1 MRTLSASLTSNQKK
15 GGKYL
20 EKIVLTLAGEATQTY
35 GIETTDPLDRQIQ
48 HSETPYSQNAEVFIN
63 NASGNL
69 TSLDLSGY
77 KGVISRGYND
87 PTQGDEYSPCAPL
100 WIIAQSDDSLPGQ
113 LIVQLSLAGTPNF
126 LAKDKANAAYTPD
139 SSNTDTIKTILT
151 AIAQAT
157 LAPFNHCVAYT
168 ITYDSEDSLIDVFQ
182 PKDSFA
188 VSAGENRLDK
198 MKWLLGNTN
207 CVMRV
212 EDDEE
217 IHIFVPTTTGTS
229 YDYEYKFDVTDEHT
243 FFRKSHRKRFL
254 VPNYIVVESTPGHSP
269 SYSGFAEDTDSS
281 DIIEIRSRPH
291 YRRLASNQQATDIA
305 TAIRDELKVDSELGS
320 GFVPVNVGA
329 EVYDYVKITDS
340 RQGDTRVGNIGYLNR
355 TFTPGKIPVL
365 EFRFGSIA
373 LGGVMGILPPGVGS
387 GGLTMAMLQPIF
399 TVIYDA
405 LNDIITFIQESSTY
419 LPLAGGTMT
428 GNIAMGSNK
437 VTGLAAPTS
446 ANDAVRKAYADLF
459 LLLAGGTMS
468 GAIAMGSNKIT
479 GLAAGSASGDAL
491 RYEQLISLYLL
502 LTGGTLSGDL
512 TLANGADILPENT
525 GGANV
530 GSSAKEVGEVHT
542 DKLYAS
548 VRSKIS
554 VGTAMYD

>member
-1 MRTLSASLTSNQKK
+1 A
-15 GGKYL
+15 
-20 EKIVLTLAGEATQTY
+20 
-35 GIETTDPLDRQIQ
+35 
-48 HSETPYSQNAEVFIN
+48 
-63 NASGNL
+63 
-69 TSLDLSGY
+69 
-77 KGVISRGYND
+77 
-87 PTQGDEYSPCAPL
+87 
-100 WIIAQSDDSLPGQ
+100 
-113 LIVQLSLAGTPNF
+113 
-126 LAKDKANAAYTPD
+126 
-139 SSNTDTIKTILT
+139 ILT
-151 AIAQAT
+151 RYQ
-157 LAPFNHCVAYT
+157 L
-168 ITYDSEDSLIDVFQ
+168 E
-182 PKDSFA
+182 
-188 VSAGENRLDK
+188 
-198 MKWLLGNTN
+198 
-207 CVMRV
+207 
-212 EDDEE
+212 
-217 IHIFVPTTTGTS
+217 
-229 YDYEYKFDVTDEHT
+229 
-243 FFRKSHRKRFL
+243 
-254 VPNYIVVESTPGHSP
+254 
-269 SYSGFAEDTDSS
+269 AE
-281 DIIEIRSRPH
+281 
-291 YRRLASNQQATDIA
+291 
-305 TAIRDELKVDSELGS
+305 KGS
-320 GFVPVNVGA
+320 GFVPMNCGQ

-428 GNIAMGSNK
+428 GNIAMCSNK